1 MLNRHIT
8 KIYNCLGDAEIS
20 KEGRKMGN
28 IES

>member
-20 KEGRKMGN
+20 KEGRKEDGKC
-28 IES
+28 